1 MPANALAADPGA
13 VKGRPMSTLKVFTDL
28 QAAPELIDW
37 LRQSIAPHELLL
49 PAPTGASVLSDVPT
63 DPLMQE
69 ADIVLGQP
77 RTDAVISSSK
87 LKWLQVSTAGFTR
100 YDTADFRAAMKERGI
115 PVTNSSRVY
124 DDACA
129 EHVMAFML
137 ANARQLPIG
146 LATRCPNGV
155 PEWNAIRANSRLL
168 QGQSLLIVGYGAI
181 AERLVELLAPF
192 RMKITAMRRA
202 PRGDEKVTIV
212 TPAEVDAALVDADH
226 VINIL
231 PDNPESRQWFNADR
245 FGKMKPGAIF
255 HNIGRGTTVNQEDLA
270 AALASG
276 QVGAAWL
283 DVTDPEPLADDHIL
297 WTFPNCYITPHTAG
311 GQGGESKVL
320 IQHFLDNFARY
331 QKGETLV
338 NQVM

>member
-1 MPANALAADPGA
+1 MPGNTLAPAAGS
-13 VKGRPMSTLKVFTDL
+13 VKGRDMPTLKVFTDL
-28 QAAPELIDW
+28 QASPELIDW
-37 LRQSIAPHELLL
+37 LRESIAPHELLL
-49 PAPTGASVLSDVPT
+49 PSPTGASVLADVPT

-69 ADIVLGQP
+69 ANIVLGQP
-77 RTDAVISSSK
+77 RTDAVLASSK

-100 YDTADFRAAMKERGI
+100 YDTPDFRAAMKQRGI

-137 ANARQLPIG
+137 ANARQLPAG
-146 LATRCPNGV
+146 LATRCPNGA

-192 RMKITAMRRA
+192 RMQITAMRRS
-202 PRGDEKVTIV
+202 PRGDEKVTII
-212 TPAEVDAALVDADH
+212 TPAEVNAALGEADH

-231 PDNPESRQWFNADR
+231 PDNAESRHWFNSGR
-245 FGKMKPGAIF
+245 FSKMKKGAIF

-270 AALASG
+270 ATLASG
-276 QVGAAWL
+276 HLGAAWL
-283 DVTDPEPLADDHIL
+283 DVTDPEPLADDHVL
-297 WTFPNCYITPHTAG
+297 WSFPNCYITPHTAG
-311 GQGGESKVL
+311 GQGGETKVL
-320 IQHFLDNFARY
+320 IQHFLDNFAKY
-331 QKGETLV
+331 QKGEPLV
-338 NQVM
+338 NRVM